1 MVKETEKIAVASS
14 DGIVVNR
21 HFGHA
26 GKFYIYEIADDDA
39 KLVETRKVEPV
50 CQGGNH
56 DDRRLSEN
64 IDKIGDC
71 KYLLVSKIGYGA
83 AAVAEQRGVIPYEIP
98 GVIEESIQ
106 QLLNYIKIKKLF
118 E

>member
-83 AAVAEQRGVIPYEIP
+83 AAVAEQRGVIP
-98 GVIEESIQ
+98 
-106 QLLNYIKIKKLF
+106 
-118 E
+118 

>member
-1 MVKETEKIAVASS
+1 MDNEPEKIAVASS
-14 DGIVVNR
+14 DGIFVNQ

-26 GKFYIYEIADDDA
+26 AKFYIFEVACDEFE
-39 KLVETRKVEPV
+39 LLETRIVEPA
-50 CQGGNH
+50 CQGRDH
-56 DDRRLSEN
+56 DEK
-64 IDKIGDC
+64 KICKNMDAISDC
-71 KYLLVSKIGYGA
+71 DYLLVSKIGYGA
-83 AAVAEQRGVIPYEIP
+83 AAIAEQKGIIPYEIP

>member
-1 MVKETEKIAVASS
+1 MAKGIEKIAAASS

-26 GKFYIYEIADDDA
+26 AQFYIYEIIGDDV
-39 KLVETRKVEPV
+39 KLLEVRKVEPV

-56 DDRRLSEN
+56 DDERLHEN

-71 KYLLVSKIGYGA
+71 SYLLVSKIGYQA
-83 AAVAEQRGVIPYEIP
+83 AAIAEQRGVIPYEIP
-98 GVIEESIQ
+98 GVIEDSIQ
-106 QLLNYIKIKKLF
+106 QLLNYVKIKKLL

>member
-1 MVKETEKIAVASS
+1 MAKEIEKIAVASS

-26 GKFYIYEIADDDA
+26 AQFYIYEIIGDDA
-39 KLVETRKVEPV
+39 KLLEVRKVEPV

-56 DDRRLSEN
+56 DEN

-71 KYLLVSKIGYGA
+71 SYLLVSKIGYQA
-83 AAVAEQRGVIPYEIP
+83 AAIAEQRGVIPYEIP
-98 GVIEESIQ
+98 GIIEDSIQ
-106 QLLNYIKIKKLF
+106 QLLNYVKIKKLL